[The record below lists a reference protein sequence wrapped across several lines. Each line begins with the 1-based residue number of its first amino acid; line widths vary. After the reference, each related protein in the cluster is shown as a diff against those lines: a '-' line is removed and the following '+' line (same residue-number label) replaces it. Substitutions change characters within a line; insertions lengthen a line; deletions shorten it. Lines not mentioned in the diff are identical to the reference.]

1 MLSHLRRDVERV
13 YHVTWPLKWGQVLAY
28 VYRKARPVTRPSAS
42 ALAAASQAR
51 WRDDAR
57 YQPPFVWGP
66 HADQS
71 ATELQAG
78 RFTLLG
84 KTFDLHATNGHTADG
99 IQWSAAKA
107 SKHWQKMLHSFDWLG
122 ALAAEPGRAMVDA
135 YCERMTLP
143 LDHMALQP
151 WTLAFRIQSIVR
163 FHAEHGL
170 SPQVAPYIANWA
182 ELLAL
187 NLEYRLTGNHL
198 LKDAIGLAFAARFVD
213 APAAASWRVTS
224 DRLIREL
231 LAEQVGADGGH
242 DERTPMYHALMLYD
256 LLDVLSIIEPSDP
269 LHAVVRDA
277 CQRMVTFQAGTTHPD
292 GEIANLND
300 SGFGVAPRPGT
311 LLDKA
316 SSFGITPQP
325 FATGYRWYADFGV
338 AVLERG
344 DWWAIVDAGIPCAPH
359 LAGHGHADT
368 LTIEASLAGHRLLV
382 DTGVSS
388 YEDLSVRN
396 RERGTLA
403 HNTAS
408 IGSANSSDV
417 YSVYRI
423 GRRAQIVATDGGQS
437 SNENWFSATHEG
449 YRPLPG
455 SPLHT
460 RRVAATE
467 RNELHVT
474 DRIEANQ
481 PQSWQLNWHLHPAWR
496 LDSSPAGDQ
505 RELALRGPGDRG
517 VRLSCSHGKWICEP
531 TDVHLQFG
539 RPERTTAIRRVELP
553 TNVDVTTKFSPA

>member
-1 MLSHLRRDVERV
+1 MLSHLRRDLERV

-28 VYRKARPVTRPSAS
+28 VYRKARPVTRPSAAAMS
-42 ALAAASQAR
+42 AASRAR
-51 WRDDAR
+51 WRDDGR

-66 HADQS
+66 HAHQS
-71 ATELQAG
+71 APELQAG

-99 IQWSAAKA
+99 IQWSATKA

-122 ALAAEPGRAMVDA
+122 ALDAEQGRAMVDA
-135 YCERMTLP
+135 YCERMKLP

-163 FHAEHGL
+163 FHAEHTL
-170 SPQVAPYIANWA
+170 NPQVAPYVAEWA

-198 LKDAIGLAFAARFVD
+198 LKDAIGLAFAARFLD
-213 APAAASWRVTS
+213 TPAAATWRVTS
-224 DRLIREL
+224 DRLIRDL

-256 LLDVLSIIEPSDP
+256 LLDLLSILAPQDP
-269 LHAVVRDA
+269 LHDVVRGA
-277 CQRMVTFQAGTTHPD
+277 CQKMVTFQAGTTHPD

-300 SGFGVAPRPGT
+300 SGFGVAPPPRA
-311 LLDKA
+311 LFDKA
-316 SSFGITPQP
+316 RSFGITPPP

-338 AVLERG
+338 AVLERD
-344 DWWAIVDAGIPCAPH
+344 DWWVIVDAGIPCAPH

-368 LTIEASLAGHRLLV
+368 LTIEASLAGQRLLV

-403 HNTAS
+403 HNTAL
-408 IGSANSSDV
+408 IGAANSSDV

-423 GRRAQIVATDGGQS
+423 GRRAQIVAADGGA
-437 SNENWFSATHEG
+437 NPEEHWFSATHEG

-455 SPLHT
+455 APLHT
-460 RRVAATE
+460 RRVAVNE
-467 RNELHVT
+467 QGELHVC
-474 DRIEANQ
+474 DRIEARE
-481 PQSWQLNWHLHPAWR
+481 PQLWQLNWHLHPAWR
-496 LDSSPAGDQ
+496 VISSSDGESRNLDLQ
-505 RELALRGPGDRG
+505 GPEGRR
-517 VRLSCSHGKWICEP
+517 VRVTCSHGTWSCEAV
-531 TDVHLQFG
+531 DVHLHFG
-539 RPERTTAIRRVELP
+539 RPEQTTAIRCHDLP
-553 TNVDVTTKFSPA
+553 TNVDVTTKFTPI